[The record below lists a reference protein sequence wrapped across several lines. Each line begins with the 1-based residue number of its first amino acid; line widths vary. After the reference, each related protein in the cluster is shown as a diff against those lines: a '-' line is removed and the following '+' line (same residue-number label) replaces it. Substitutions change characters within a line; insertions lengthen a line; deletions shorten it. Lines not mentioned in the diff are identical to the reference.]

1 MPPAG
6 LRSRKTAH
14 RRGVAE
20 WLDPGVRQLDK
31 NHCEAVRRQRARLRD
46 ASTKHQPMEPAR
58 RREIGQDDCRVVE
71 PSDHRRSPQIEGSLR
86 PEVEVGGS
94 PRKSLLRRPRPDVR
108 TRPHL
113 EGFTSQGCRQYLTPA
128 ARSLRLRASR
138 AAEAGVVVV

>member
-94 PRKSLLRRPRPDVR
+94 PASRCYEDRAQTCALAR
-108 TRPHL
+108 TW
-113 EGFTSQGCRQYLTPA
+113 
-128 ARSLRLRASR
+128 RASQVR
-138 AAEAGVVVV
+138 AAVNI